1 MTPDLSG
8 QPLDELKEWLAIT
21 TSGEDALLVRLLE
34 AAWQMCLR
42 FTGTAATG
50 WSELDEG
57 LRHGL
62 IRFAAHQYRARD
74 GAEAS
79 ALPAAVAALWR
90 PWREVRL

>member
-34 AAWQMCLR
+34 TAWQMCLR
-42 FTGTAATG
+42 FTGVVASE

-57 LRHGL
+57 LRHG
-62 IRFAAHQYRARD
+62 IVRFAVHQYRERD
-74 GAEAS
+74 GGQAN
-79 ALPAAVAALWR
+79 ALPAAIAALWR
-90 PWREVRL
+90 PWRMVRL